1 MPFWISVDHVTIFSS
16 NPMQQLRWNIMWQ
29 QIGNSWKLLRTVVT
43 KSFFL
48 NVSGLLDPT
57 LKCMPSIQSDI
68 YLFKL
73 SKKDTRTMCQLYLKL
88 RIRAPERPLG
98 LLLLTLNMFCSLFYC
113 YYYWTNKCRLGLRK
127 LVSDSKFVYSNCM
140 KRIVLWIWKFCWATS
155 FHPYSTNIRLR
166 KDKFPWQ
173 HFKKIHRTLEH
184 KVEIN

>member
-1 MPFWISVDHVTIFSS
+1 MFLGCIFQGYHSIMDHKRGEGQGAPSYLSGTFWNS
-16 NPMQQLRWNIMWQ
+16 LWQ

-43 KSFFL
+43 KSFVL

-57 LKCMPSIQSDI
+57 LKCMPSIPSDI

-88 RIRAPERPLG
+88 RISAPERCQG

-127 LVSDSKFVYSNCM
+127 F
-140 KRIVLWIWKFCWATS
+140 S
-155 FHPYSTNIRLR
+155 FR
-166 KDKFPWQ
+166 Q
-173 HFKKIHRTLEH
+173 
-184 KVEIN
+184 